1 MDNLHL
7 SSEHITYLLT
17 VLRNADRPITTQD
30 LVKALRDRASS
41 SK

>member
-17 VLRNADRPITTQD
+17 VLRNSDKPLTTQD

-41 SK
+41 SR

>member
-17 VLRNADRPITTQD
+17 VLRNSNHPMTTQE
-30 LVKALRDRASS
+30 LVKALRDRAESS
-41 SK
+41 R

>member
-1 MDNLHL
+1 MDNLQL

-17 VLRNADRPITTQD
+17 VLRNSSQPLTTAD